1 MIFVISL
8 CFCVF
13 GIASLLFIYQIENT
27 NNCITLLK
35 GGWSLGAQE
44 DRTAESE
51 SESELF
57 TGDTSKDNHSPGPVF
72 REVSP

>member
-1 MIFVISL
+1 MKAYGRMGMKIKLKIFFSK
-8 CFCVF
+8 
-13 GIASLLFIYQIENT
+13 T
-27 NNCITLLK
+27 NGLMALRH
-35 GGWSLGAQE
+35 GM
-44 DRTAESE
+44 SE

>member
-1 MIFVISL
+1 MIIMRL
-8 CFCVF
+8 CSAPIIVSAILFYTVPLCNFC
-13 GIASLLFIYQIENT
+13 S
-27 NNCITLLK
+27 
-35 GGWSLGAQE
+35 
-44 DRTAESE
+44 ESE

>member
-1 MIFVISL
+1 MSM
-8 CFCVF
+8 F
-13 GIASLLFIYQIENT
+13 GGN
-27 NNCITLLK
+27 
-35 GGWSLGAQE
+35 
-44 DRTAESE
+44 RE

>member
-1 MIFVISL
+1 MATLILSEMTHRSVTIATMAVQTGVLSIF
-8 CFCVF
+8 
-13 GIASLLFIYQIENT
+13 A
-27 NNCITLLK
+27 
-35 GGWSLGAQE
+35 
-44 DRTAESE
+44 E